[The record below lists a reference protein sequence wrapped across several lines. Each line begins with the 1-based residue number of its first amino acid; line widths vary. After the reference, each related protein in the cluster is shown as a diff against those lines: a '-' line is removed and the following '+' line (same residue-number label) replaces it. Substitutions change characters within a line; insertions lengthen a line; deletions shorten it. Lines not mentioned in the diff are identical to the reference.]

1 MLCRHVS
8 SGVFTLHGN
17 TYVRCLRC
25 GKYQQY
31 DWKRMRRVGGWQ
43 REETA
48 VSAYSQAMV
57 RDLTPEPESEREVRR
72 PAASAA

>member
-1 MLCRHVS
+1 MLCRHIS

-43 REETA
+43 REDTV
-48 VSAYSQAMV
+48 VSAYCQAMV
-57 RDLTPEPESEREVRR
+57 RDLEPEQAVEREVRR
-72 PAASAA
+72 TAATAA